1 MSFHTSLLFWFQ
13 IWKTWI
19 ADGVCGCSGPFW
31 IWTLACNKPVSTKT
45 TWSTETE
52 AALFRLSLWD
62 RCSHEE
68 WDWMRMWG
76 AFAVDGPLTEVCME
90 IHSHCWMCA
99 EYSMLFLASV
109 REKMCW
115 NKGCPIGRASVG
127 RQKARI
133 HVPIFPDLKHQLG
146 CGSLLFCRVLL
157 QTFLGA
163 PWNCHWTAQNESK
176 RRGPAVDS
184 FLKPVFSQ
192 SFFQC
197 LLA

>member
-31 IWTLACNKPVSTKT
+31 IWTLACNKPISTKT

-76 AFAVDGPLTEVCME
+76 AFAVDGPLLKYVWKYIAIVGCVLSPACYFWHQIERRCVETRDVPLAG
-90 IHSHCWMCA
+90 HQWA
-99 EYSMLFLASV
+99 GRRLASMSLFFLTWSTSWAVGPSCSAEFYYRHSLVHHETVIELHRMNPRDGV
-109 REKMCW
+109 RQLTPSLNLCL
-115 NKGCPIGRASVG
+115 V
-127 RQKARI
+127 KA
-133 HVPIFPDLKHQLG
+133 
-146 CGSLLFCRVLL
+146 
-157 QTFLGA
+157 
-163 PWNCHWTAQNESK
+163 
-176 RRGPAVDS
+176 
-184 FLKPVFSQ
+184 
-192 SFFQC
+192 FFNVY
-197 LLA
+197 